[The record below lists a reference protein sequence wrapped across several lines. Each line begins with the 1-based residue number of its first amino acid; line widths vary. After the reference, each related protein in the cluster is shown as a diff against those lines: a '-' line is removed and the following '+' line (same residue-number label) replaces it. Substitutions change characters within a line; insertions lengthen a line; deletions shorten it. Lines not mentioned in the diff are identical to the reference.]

1 MSSLLYMLEDHFA
14 AVADERQGSI
24 SGSVSRGLGVLF
36 AVAGDILH
44 AGVSTRRF

>member
-1 MSSLLYMLEDHFA
+1 MSNLLYMIEDHFA

-24 SGSVSRGLGVLF
+24 SGSLSRGLGALF

-44 AGVSTRRF
+44 AGSSRRF